1 LRIASLVS
9 QSAACGR
16 ARTSITLARRRQTAG
31 TEDIVRILK
40 IAACGLPL
48 ILAEGARADDFYAG
62 KTVTMVVGYGVNNG
76 YDSYARAV
84 GRHIQKHLPG
94 HPSIVV
100 QNMPGA
106 GSLAAISYLYN
117 SAARDGTVIGMI
129 DQAAPLAQVM
139 GDPGLRADV
148 RKFNWIGR
156 MITNAAILFS
166 WSGAK
171 VQSMRDT
178 FDTEMI
184 VATPGQSSRIISTL
198 LKNMLGLKLRILT
211 GYPNSAEA
219 LLAMERREIDA
230 AFLPWPVLQ
239 TERPEWLAQKKVR
252 LLSQMG
258 TESNQGLN
266 EVPLVVDLARND
278 EERKILELMTRDSA
292 IGRSLMSPPGEP
304 PARVAELRAA
314 FSATMTDP
322 EYLDDMRKLGLD
334 LKPMNGADLQAVV
347 DKTGDVDPAMVA
359 KAKAFSAVDK

>member
-1 LRIASLVS
+1 MR
-9 QSAACGR
+9 G
-16 ARTSITLARRRQTAG
+16 
-31 TEDIVRILK
+31 VRIGLTGLALVC
-40 IAACGLPL
+40 AAS
-48 ILAEGARADDFYAG
+48 ARAQDGGFYAG

-84 GRHIQKHLPG
+84 GRHIQNHLPG
-94 HPSIVV
+94 HPAIVV

-106 GSLAAISYLYN
+106 GSLAAVSYLYN

-166 WSGAK
+166 WGGAK
-171 VQSMRDT
+171 VQTMRDA

-219 LLAMERREIDA
+219 LLAMERREVDA

-239 TERPEWLAQKKVR
+239 TERPEWLAQKKIR

-258 TESNQGLN
+258 TEANPGLAD
-266 EVPLVVDLARND
+266 VPLVVDLARD
-278 EERKILELMTRDSA
+278 KGEREILELMTRDSA
-292 IGRSLMSPPGEP
+292 IGRALMSPPGEP
-304 PARVAELRAA
+304 GARVAEMRAA
-314 FSATMTDP
+314 FSATMADP
-322 EYLDDMRKLGLD
+322 EFLADTRAAGLD
-334 LKPMNGADLQAVV
+334 LKPMSGEDLQAVV
-347 DKTGDVDPAMVA
+347 EKTGDVDAALVA
-359 KAKAFSAVDK
+359 KAKALSAMDK